1 MQVVLRHRQ
10 VFVRV
15 DVVLIE
21 ELEDLRR
28 GDAVPIGDVPE
39 VIEDSVGGRPVE
51 PGSLPRRS
59 KAVST
64 VPSGRRHSVL
74 SAR

>member
-15 DVVLIE
+15 DGVLIE

-28 GDAVPIGDVPE
+28 GDAVPVRDMPE
-39 VIEDSVGGRPVE
+39 VVEDPV
-51 PGSLPRRS
+51 
-59 KAVST
+59 
-64 VPSGRRHSVL
+64 GRRPIEAGSSPSPEQGGLQPFEGGGVAGI
-74 SAR
+74 SA

>member
-1 MQVVLRHRQ
+1 MQVVLRPRQ

-28 GDAVPIGDVPE
+28 GDAVPVSDMPE
-39 VIEDSVGGRPVE
+39 VVEDPV
-51 PGSLPRRS
+51 
-59 KAVST
+59 
-64 VPSGRRHSVL
+64 GRRPAS
-74 SAR
+74 SAPRP